1 MKRIIIFAI
10 VFMLCGCGNRRNE
23 KNLDIAAE
31 QYVGNYLFN
40 TDKGD
45 CIEISGEDLLKHK
58 EVNISTAEEDGRDIE
73 LVIKRDNYG
82 PGIAMIVFLGENGI
96 NLVTYLKQSTD
107 EWVGALED
115 FYYLLSCYG
124 FSGTDI
130 HIFF

>member
-31 QYVGNYLFN
+31 QYVGDYLFN

-58 EVNISTAEEDGRDIE
+58 EVNISTAEEDDRDIE
-73 LVIKRDNYG
+73 LVYHK
-82 PGIAMIVFLGENGI
+82 
-96 NLVTYLKQSTD
+96 
-107 EWVGALED
+107 
-115 FYYLLSCYG
+115 LSYW
-124 FSGTDI
+124 
-130 HIFF
+130 

>member
-1 MKRIIIFAI
+1 
-10 VFMLCGCGNRRNE
+10 
-23 KNLDIAAE
+23 
-31 QYVGNYLFN
+31 
-40 TDKGD
+40 
-45 CIEISGEDLLKHK
+45 
-58 EVNISTAEEDGRDIE
+58 
-73 LVIKRDNYG
+73 
-82 PGIAMIVFLGENGI
+82 MIVFLGENGI